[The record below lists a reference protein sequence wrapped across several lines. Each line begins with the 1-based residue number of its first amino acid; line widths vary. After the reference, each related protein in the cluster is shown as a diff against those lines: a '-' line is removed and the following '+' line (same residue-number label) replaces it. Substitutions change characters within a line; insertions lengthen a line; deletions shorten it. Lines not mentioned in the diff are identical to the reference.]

1 MVPPLA
7 TDCRQLAYSCNRAAM
22 LQLIGGTSPSPH
34 PLFMAQ
40 DLGKYSWCKI
50 VHAASIGPNLSRFFR
65 PHSRTTN
72 TTND

>member
-1 MVPPLA
+1 
-7 TDCRQLAYSCNRAAM
+7 M

-65 PHSRTTN
+65 PHWRTTN